1 MPRGRPPH
9 RAPQATDT
17 LPPGIAAQV
26 ALGIESAPE
35 FHEHTYRVQRAS
47 WIVMAMLML
56 AGLGGLFGGGPLS
69 DAERGLDAGGLR
81 VNYSRFA
88 RVGAP
93 DVMRV
98 SVPTRSDADAFV
110 LLLDRAYLDRVRLDA
125 MTPAPA
131 VVAVAD
137 ERVRYVF
144 AGRAA
149 AGRAAVTFNLT
160 PQSIGFARTRVGM
173 PGAAD
178 VAIWQF
184 VYP

>member
-1 MPRGRPPH
+1 MDP
-9 RAPQATDT
+9 A
-17 LPPGIAAQV
+17 
-26 ALGIESAPE
+26 
-35 FHEHTYRVQRAS
+35 
-47 WIVMAMLML
+47 
-56 AGLGGLFGGGPLS
+56 
-69 DAERGLDAGGLR
+69 GLR
-81 VNYSRFA
+81 VSYSRFA

-98 SVPTRSDADAFV
+98 SVPARPDADAFV

-125 MTPAPA
+125 VTPSPTLAA
-131 VVAVAD
+131 LAD
-137 ERVRYVF
+137 DRIRYVF

-149 AGRAAVTFNLT
+149 AGRAAVTFSLT
-160 PQSIGFARTRVGM
+160 PQSVGVVRTRVGM